1 MLVFQDSS
9 RADYSLN
16 QAILGSFRKDQS
28 QQTKN
33 MEKKKQQSVCPKLK

>member
-16 QAILGSFRKDQS
+16 QAILVVLEKISLNKLR
-28 QQTKN
+28 TW
-33 MEKKKQQSVCPKLK
+33 KKKKSNRVFALS